1 MQQKLLTWF
10 SIMDFVEYFIFVAH
24 YPHVVGIGGS
34 KLKKKHI
41 LQLYNDKYLLR
52 NTKLVKFEN
61 TERQ

>member
-1 MQQKLLTWF
+1 MQQKLRTCF
-10 SIMDFVEYFIFVAH
+10 SIMDIVEYFIFVAH
-24 YPHVVGIGGS
+24 YPHAVGIGGS

>member
-1 MQQKLLTWF
+1 
-10 SIMDFVEYFIFVAH
+10 MDIVEYFISVAH
-24 YPHVVGIGGS
+24 YPHAVGIGGS